1 MSRSNYLWAGPWRMP
16 RRAPA
21 MGGSRV
27 FQGRIAP
34 GHSPRCQRL
43 ANQSLLETDVDRE
56 VPEHGLGAAGVRGV
70 TGCAGVGGD
79 GDPTATDADMHLGS
93 RALLADPDVD
103 SVAGCRYANR
113 GACDR
118 SRRALRR
125 IGCSASSRLATSR
138 ICGGSV
144 YARAQVRGVSVSY
157 PIRR

>member
-1 MSRSNYLWAGPWRMP
+1 VGRPLAGATLRTRHGWVQGLPGPHRSWAF
-16 RRAPA
+16 AQVSA
-21 MGGSRV
+21 V
-27 FQGRIAP
+27 
-34 GHSPRCQRL
+34 

-70 TGCAGVGGD
+70 TGCAAIGGD

-113 GACDR
+113 GACDC

-144 YARAQVRGVSVSY
+144 YARAQVGGVSVSY
-157 PIRR
+157 PIRW

>member
-1 MSRSNYLWAGPWRMP
+1 E
-16 RRAPA
+16 APE
-21 MGGSRV
+21 
-27 FQGRIAP
+27 QG
-34 GHSPRCQRL
+34 C
-43 ANQSLLETDVDRE
+43 
-56 VPEHGLGAAGVRGV
+56 GAAGGGGV

-103 SVAGCRYANR
+103 AVAGCRYANR
-113 GACDR
+113 APCGC

-144 YARAQVRGVSVSY
+144 YARAQVGGVSVSY
-157 PIRR
+157 PIRVYVCCLSWLLGAL